1 MRMKQGEHIA
11 TRLQELF
18 LDGKWIAG
26 TNYKALLSDVDLDSA
41 NHRHMDLNT
50 IALLTF
56 HINYYLKGVM
66 EVLDGGELS
75 IRDKYSFDLP
85 PLKTDQDWQAL
96 KTNLLSNAE
105 QIIFK
110 VKSMSP
116 EDLEAPFADP
126 KYGTTRRNIEG
137 ILEHSYYHFGQM
149 ALIKKLIFFQ

>member
-1 MRMKQGEHIA
+1 MKQGEQIA

-26 TNYKALLSDVDLDSA
+26 TNYKALLSDVDLVTA
-41 NHRHMDLNT
+41 NHRHLDLNT
-50 IALLTF
+50 LALLTF

-66 EVLDGGELS
+66 EVLDGGELT

-85 PLKTDQDWQAL
+85 PLKSEKDWQAL

-105 QIIFK
+105 RMILT

-116 EDLEAPFADP
+116 SWNLLRWNESL
-126 KYGTTRRNIEG
+126 
-137 ILEHSYYHFGQM
+137 
-149 ALIKKLIFFQ
+149 